1 MPKVPAIDRVC
12 VGNQTKAWTVGLGI
26 GAIVIGALVAFTD
39 IEIHV
44 VRWVS
49 CGPFSTHQEDKTE
62 LCR

>member
-1 MPKVPAIDRVC
+1 M
-12 VGNQTKAWTVGLGI
+12 GNQTKTWTVGLGI
-26 GAIVIGALVAFTD
+26 GAIVIGTLVAFTD